1 MVGGY
6 YLLETLSNITRYMPK
21 DQPSIGLGHRH
32 DWENV
37 VVWIDTLEAS
47 AKVLAVSPSAHGK
60 YNKFV
65 GSAAPMDG
73 TRAKIR
79 YFNIWP
85 TNHQLGVT
93 SKKGGEQPLIAWESL
108 TEEAMRELNEAN
120 FGSATVPLKESTFQ
134 GNMEKAYFL

>member
-1 MVGGY
+1 
-6 YLLETLSNITRYMPK
+6 MPK

-37 VVWIDTLEAS
+37 VIWIDSLDPSTQ
-47 AKVLAVSPSAHGK
+47 KILAVSPSAHGK

-65 GSAAPMDG
+65 GSAAPVDG
-73 TRAKIR
+73 SRAKIR

-93 SKKGGEQPLIAWESL
+93 SRKGGEQPLIAWESL
-108 TEEAMRELNEAN
+108 TVEARTALNTTD
-120 FGSATVPLKESTFQ
+120 FGSATVPLKDSTFE
-134 GNMEKAYFL
+134 GNLAKAFFL